1 MHCKSAALKKGCPEK
16 GQRQDKQKHKSFHMK
31 NDRGMGE
38 CVVSVL
44 SRICSSLFVDAN
56 LTTSH
61 FCSFVLFKI
70 SRHSEGC
77 CLTVLQKGAL

>member
-38 CVVSVL
+38 CVASVL

-61 FCSFVLFKI
+61 FCSFVFVQNFQAL
-70 SRHSEGC
+70 RR
-77 CLTVLQKGAL
+77 VLPDSLA